1 MGSSGCLAYAM
12 WPLAVPS
19 IIILAVWVV
28 PWVRIFFKTGYRY
41 PIVMA
46 LLMLVPIANL
56 VLLYLLAFS
65 KWPIQHQL
73 EMRTKMGGI
82 PRFR

>member
-1 MGSSGCLAYAM
+1 MGSSGCLAYVV

-19 IIILAVWVV
+19 IIVLAVWVV
-28 PWVRIFFKTGYRY
+28 AWVRIFFKAGYRY

-46 LLMLVPIANL
+46 ILMLVPIANL
-56 VLLYLLAFS
+56 VLLCLLAFS

-73 EMRTKMGGI
+73 EMRTKVGAI
-82 PRFR
+82 PRFQ